1 MSNNP
6 KDSGAS
12 AYTPIRTRANVGVS
26 KIISGPTEDEL
37 KTDYSLSNSRHQPQY
52 TKPQFKKRRDKHG
65 NVKII
70 RVR

>member
-1 MSNNP
+1 MSSKH
-6 KDSGAS
+6 KDLGIS
-12 AYTPIRTRANVGVS
+12 AYTPIRTKVNSKFVTGNESDLAFGVNLNGAKHS
-26 KIISGPTEDEL
+26 
-37 KTDYSLSNSRHQPQY
+37 PQH